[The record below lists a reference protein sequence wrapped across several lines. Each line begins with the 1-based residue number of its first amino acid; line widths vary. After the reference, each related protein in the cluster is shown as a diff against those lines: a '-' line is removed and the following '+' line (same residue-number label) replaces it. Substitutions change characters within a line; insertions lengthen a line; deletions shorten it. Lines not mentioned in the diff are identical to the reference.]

1 MRMDAIRQSSDWLTK
16 QKKNSHISPQERV
29 MVVMIAIVCIC
40 VKQLSIVTNPIAVIG
55 E

>member
-16 QKKNSHISPQERV
+16 QKNSHISPQERV